1 MIGDD
6 LILNNGEA
14 VKKGVAWG
22 QIVSQKFEFPII
34 IYTITY
40 RDQRERPVWLK
51 IGEDVWIESK
61 DEEGSEREMSKLEL
75 EDRLFGGRDL
85 GDSAVTIQDIVSSS
99 DWFDRIMDD
108 GEMGFSDFL
117 IMEKILAYYLTEKNN
132 DRHIDSHIEDIL
144 KHYFYS
150 KELSFEAVNEIVEDC
165 HHIENLAHLI
175 HLVPDN
181 WVQEINNI
189 LH

>member
-1 MIGDD
+1 MYGDD
-6 LILNNGEA
+6 ELLNNGEA
-14 VKKGVAWG
+14 VEKGVEWG
-22 QIVSQKFEFPII
+22 QIVSQKFEFPIV
-34 IYTITY
+34 IYTIIH
-40 RDQRERPVWLK
+40 RDRRTPPVSPNK
-51 IGEDVWIESK
+51 DGVWIESK
-61 DEEGSEREMSKLEL
+61 DEEDSEMEISKLEL
-75 EDRLFGGRDL
+75 KRRLFERGDLEGG
-85 GDSAVTIQDIVSSS
+85 AVTIQDIVSH
-99 DWFDRIMDD
+99 WFDRIMDD
-108 GEMGFSDFL
+108 GEMGFSDFV
-117 IMEKILAYYLTEKNN
+117 IMEKILSHYLTEMNN

-165 HHIENLAHLI
+165 HHIETLAHLI

>member
-1 MIGDD
+1 MYGDD
-6 LILNNGEA
+6 ELLNNGKA
-14 VKKGVAWG
+14 VKKGVGWA

-34 IYTITY
+34 IYTITH
-40 RDQRERPVWLK
+40 RDQRKPPLRYNDDLK
-51 IGEDVWIESK
+51 IWIESE
-61 DEEGSEREMSKLEL
+61 DQEGSEREISKLEL
-75 EDRLFGGRDL
+75 KERLFESGYL
-85 GDSAVTIQDIVSSS
+85 GDSAVTIQDIVSH
-99 DWFDRIMDD
+99 WFDRIMDD
-108 GEMGFSDFL
+108 GEMGYSDFV
-117 IMEKILAYYLTEKNN
+117 IMEKILLYYLTEKKS

-150 KELSFEAVNEIVEDC
+150 KELSFEAVNEIVGNC
-165 HHIENLAHLI
+165 HYVETLAHLI